1 MVRWP
6 YGVGRVGKVRLTFKK
21 LLLDFRCFRP
31 SFTTLLSL
39 LLCLVATLLSSFLIF
54 LYSLFWF
61 RRRRIL
67 VQCGDHL
74 RLMLSFIW
82 ALTQRCL
89 FLVGFQFKGA
99 QTYRGEVLNTVPHLI
114 RKQSRPFL
122 TWKVTLYNYTNLRK
136 QNWTAPVQANSIKT
150 VWTSATLT
158 PAELSFLSTS

>member
-1 MVRWP
+1 MRFIREFFDDSPPLCCFHSGMVRWP

-21 LLLDFRCFRP
+21 SLLDFRCFRP

-122 TWKVTLYNYTNLRK
+122 TWKVTLYNYTKIWGSKIGQLLYRR
-136 QNWTAPVQANSIKT
+136 I
-150 VWTSATLT
+150 L
-158 PAELSFLSTS
+158 